1 MTYKFSNKSEQILNT
16 VRLELNILAHKVLEI
31 SPIDFTIVEGYRDI
45 ERQKQLYKEGKTKT
59 LNSKHC
65 TKEAI
70 DIVPYINNKLDYEAV
85 NDCCFI
91 YARISGRAAT
101 VTSMGC
107 MSTNS
112 PAEIL
117 FVARSNINFT
127 SPSRQS
133 IVSRDHMIAFNP
145 NAEHAER
152 VASQNAPEGGAN
164 SVAFT
169 PSTASIS
176 FMLGAISS
184 RFCLYVN
191 LE

>member
-91 YARISGRAAT
+91 IGLFYAKAKEL
-101 VTSMGC
+101 SMSIKVGALWNN
-107 MSTNS
+107 NS
-112 PAEIL
+112 IKNNSFLDVWHVEI
-117 FVARSNINFT
+117 
-127 SPSRQS
+127 
-133 IVSRDHMIAFNP
+133 
-145 NAEHAER
+145 
-152 VASQNAPEGGAN
+152 
-164 SVAFT
+164 
-169 PSTASIS
+169 
-176 FMLGAISS
+176 
-184 RFCLYVN
+184 Y
-191 LE
+191 